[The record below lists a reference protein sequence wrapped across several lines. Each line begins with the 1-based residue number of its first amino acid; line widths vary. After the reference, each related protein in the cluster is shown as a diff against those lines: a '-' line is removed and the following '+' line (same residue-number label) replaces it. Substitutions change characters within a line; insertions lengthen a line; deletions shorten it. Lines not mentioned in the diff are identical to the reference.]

1 MSRFSKE
8 YKAVIISLL
17 SLLVVKLL
25 FSAVVF
31 CTLIHLSVFSTDLA
45 AVYIFPAA
53 SNPFGD
59 SSSGFGGGSGS
70 VDAFGM
76 PSFNPNE
83 LQRVTAEL
91 DDMKVH
97 AYNFIYS
104 SVLWPKYFYFI
115 FLFNQNVLFCKLL
128 PFTLH

>member
-8 YKAVIISLL
+8 NKAVIISLL

-31 CTLIHLSVFSTDLA
+31 CTLIHLSVFKTDLA
-45 AVYIFPAA
+45 AVYIFTAA

-59 SSSGFGGGSGS
+59 SSAGFGGGSGL
-70 VDAFGM
+70 VDVFGM

-97 AYNFIYS
+97 AYNFS
-104 SVLWPKYFYFI
+104 NSFVLWPKYFYFI
-115 FLFNQNVLFCKLL
+115 FVL
-128 PFTLH
+128 

>member
-8 YKAVIISLL
+8 YKAVIISFL
-17 SLLVVKLL
+17 SSLVGKLL

-31 CTLIHLSVFSTDLA
+31 CTHIHLSVFSTDLD
-45 AVYIFPAA
+45 AVNIFPAA

-59 SSSGFGGGSGS
+59 SSAGFGGGSGS

-97 AYNFIYS
+97 AYKFICS

-115 FLFNQNVLFCKLL
+115 FVF
-128 PFTLH
+128 